1 MMIPV
6 PSSFSDPEILV
17 TIALIAAGVG
27 LAGAMAW
34 IERKPRDLSP
44 CLVPTTPV
52 MFVGLLV
59 AIIAAAHL
67 LNLYGIQ
74 TGR

>member
-17 TIALIAAGVG
+17 TIALIAAGGG
-27 LAGAMAW
+27 LAGAPA
-34 IERKPRDLSP
+34 RVGGKPRRLP
-44 CLVPTTPV
+44 PRPGPPPPG
-52 MFVGLLV
+52 MFVGRLV

>member
-1 MMIPV
+1 MIPV

-34 IERKPRDLSP
+34 IERKPRDLTP
-44 CLVPTTPV
+44 RLVPTTPV